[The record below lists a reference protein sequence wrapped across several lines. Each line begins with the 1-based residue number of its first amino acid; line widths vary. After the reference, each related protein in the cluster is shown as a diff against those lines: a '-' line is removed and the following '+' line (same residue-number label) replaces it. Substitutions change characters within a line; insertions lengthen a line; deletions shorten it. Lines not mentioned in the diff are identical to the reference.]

1 MDSSTWEIVRPKYE
15 IALATSE
22 AQWFYFEGHLWG
34 RLEEIERQEAL
45 HLAYQREI
53 AQRDETIQ
61 AQEVMIRAL
70 RNDFTYRA
78 ARGQYA

>member
-15 IALATSE
+15 IALASPE

-34 RLEEIERQEAL
+34 RLEEIAKQEAL
-45 HLAYQREI
+45 HLAYQQLI

-61 AQEVMIRAL
+61 ALEVIIRGL
-70 RNDFTYRA
+70 RNDFTYRT
-78 ARGQYA
+78 ARRNYA